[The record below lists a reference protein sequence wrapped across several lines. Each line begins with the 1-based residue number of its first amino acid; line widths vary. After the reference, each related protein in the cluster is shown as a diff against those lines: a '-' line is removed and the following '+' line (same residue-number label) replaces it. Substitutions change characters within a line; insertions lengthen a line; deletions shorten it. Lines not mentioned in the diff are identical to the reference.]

1 MFHFFARN
9 MTQIEV
15 EALQEQFI
23 KIGEL
28 AKQTNVTVGALRYYE
43 SLGLLKPTFRSDNR
57 YRYYTDD
64 TVKQVQ
70 FIKKAQSL
78 NFSLAEIQQ
87 ILGVRRQGIAP
98 CSLVRDLL
106 ECKIA
111 ELEQQIQST
120 FAFKKELEAYKERW
134 VDKPQDNPN
143 LEQFCS
149 LIEEVS
155 LK

>member
-1 MFHFFARN
+1 

-15 EALQEQFI
+15 KALQEQLI

-28 AKQTNVTVGALRYYE
+28 AKQTNVTVGTLRYYE
-43 SLGLLKPTFRSDNR
+43 SLGLLEPAFRNNKN

-64 TVKQVQ
+64 AVKQVQ

-87 ILGVRRQGIAP
+87 ILGIRRQGIPP
-98 CSLVRDLL
+98 CSLVRNLL

-111 ELEQQIQST
+111 EFDRQIQST
-120 FAFKKELEAYKERW
+120 LA
-134 VDKPQDNPN
+134 PN
-143 LEQFCS
+143 LIDKS
-149 LIEEVS
+149 NLLLP
-155 LK
+155 LKKSWKHTKSFGEINLKMIQI

>member
-1 MFHFFARN
+1 
-9 MTQIEV
+9 MTQIKV
-15 EALQEQFI
+15 KALQKQLI

-28 AKQTNVTVGALRYYE
+28 AKQTNVTVGTLRYYE
-43 SLGLLKPTFRSDNR
+43 SLGLLNPTFRNNNG

-64 TVKQVQ
+64 AVKQMQ

-87 ILGVRRQGIAP
+87 ILGIRRQGIPP
-98 CSLVRDLL
+98 CSLVRNLL

-111 ELEQQIQST
+111 ELDRQIQST
-120 FAFKKELEAYKERW
+120 LAFKKELEAYKELW
-134 VDKPQDNPN
+134 ADKPQDNPN

-149 LIEEVS
+149 LIEEVN
-155 LK
+155 LE